1 MIPSKIFP
9 LKKKAFITQGNL
21 KVIIGLNSYNR
32 NIQKL
37 SFKSVMSLAIE
48 YRTIGININT
58 TPNPDVKKDIQKMNG
73 VSKEFLEKEFPN
85 YYQNKNTNIALQC
98 QNLINIYGKKG
109 WEHYFQGQI
118 GNLILFYFK
127 RDVDSDRSK
136 INYKL
141 SSQEE
146 SLIQSLDES
155 QRP

>member
-1 MIPSKIFP
+1 
-9 LKKKAFITQGNL
+9 
-21 KVIIGLNSYNR
+21 
-32 NIQKL
+32 
-37 SFKSVMSLAIE
+37 MSIAIE

-58 TPNPDVKKDIQKMNG
+58 SPIPDIKKDIQKMDG

-98 QNLINIYGKKG
+98 QNLVNIYGKRG

-127 RDVDSDRSK
+127 RNADSAESK
-136 INYKL
+136 ANNKL
-141 SSQEE
+141 TPYEE

>member
-1 MIPSKIFP
+1 
-9 LKKKAFITQGNL
+9 
-21 KVIIGLNSYNR
+21 
-32 NIQKL
+32 
-37 SFKSVMSLAIE
+37 MSLCIE
-48 YRTIGININT
+48 YRTIGININI
-58 TPNPDVKKDIQKMNG
+58 TPTSNINKDIQKMDG
-73 VSKEFLEKEFPN
+73 VSKEFLEKEFTN

-127 RDVDSDRSK
+127 RDAGSDKSK
-136 INYKL
+136 IQYEL
-141 SSQEE
+141 SSYEE